1 MKKYKKII
9 AAGALSVGVGAGAIL
24 FTPAGMNASTNVVL
38 ASVDWVNSQLSP
50 VNSKLSTLESKVNS
64 MQTKITALESQN
76 AAQQKEID
84 SLEAKVG
91 GGTTTTPPPT
101 TGTLPAYVYPVKS
114 SVTLHK
120 GADRSYAVVATLS
133 LNQSLKVVDSFKAST
148 GTWYRIQ
155 LSSTLLG
162 WVYSG
167 DVSTTKTTT
176 SSTEKTVTTTD
187 NVYIR
192 RGATTDYESVALVP
206 KGTVLKY
213 LGSFKNGAG
222 ETWYNVETSTGVR
235 GWMFSG
241 LGQVN

>member
-1 MKKYKKII
+1 MKKYKRIV
-9 AAGALSVGVGAGAIL
+9 AAGALSVGIGAGAIL

-50 VNSKLSTLESKVNS
+50 VTSKLSTLESKVNT
-64 MQTKITALESQN
+64 MQSKITTLESQN

-84 SLEAKVG
+84 SLEAKLG
-91 GGTTTTPPPT
+91 GGTTTPPPPT
-101 TGTLPAYVYPVKS
+101 TGTLPAYVYPNKS
-114 SVTLHK
+114 SVTVHR
-120 GADRSYAVVATLS
+120 GADRSYAVVATVTAG
-133 LNQSLKVVDSFKAST
+133 QTIKVVDSFKAST
-148 GTWYRIQ
+148 GTWYRVQ

-162 WVYSG
+162 WVYGG
-167 DVSTTKTTT
+167 DVSTTKPT
-176 SSTEKTVTTTD
+176 STEKTVTTTD

-213 LGSFKNGAG
+213 LGSFKNGDG

>member
-50 VNSKLSTLESKVNS
+50 VNSKLSSLESRVNS
-64 MQTKITALESQN
+64 MQSKITALESQN
-76 AAQQKEID
+76 AAQQNEID
-84 SLEAKVG
+84 SLEAKLG
-91 GGTTTTPPPT
+91 GGTTTPPPPT
-101 TGTLPAYVYPVKS
+101 TGTLPAYVYPNKS
-114 SVTLHK
+114 SVSVHR
-120 GADRSYAVVATLS
+120 GADRSYAVVATVS
-133 LNQSLKVVDSFKAST
+133 AGQTVKVVDSFKAST
-148 GTWYRIQ
+148 GTWYRVQ
-155 LSSTLLG
+155 LSSTVLG
-162 WVYSG
+162 WVYGG
-167 DVSTTKTTT
+167 DVSTTKPT
-176 SSTEKTVTTTD
+176 STEKTVTTTGE
-187 NVYIR
+187 VYIR
-192 RGATTDYESVALVP
+192 RGATTEYEAYTLVP

-213 LGSFKNGAG
+213 LGSFKNGDG